1 MSMYD
6 WAKQEVEIA
15 KRYNK
20 VEEEEDFDYI
30 GACYDSAL
38 NAYKCLCDDDH
49 SGLSFSMT
57 RSILNCLMDCKPLT
71 PIQDEEDVWNL
82 IRDVLEEDKNKGVTL
97 YQCKRMSSLFK
108 TIYPDGHIE
117 YDDVDRV
124 LCTDINNS
132 DIVFYS
138 GLVDKLFDKLYPITL
153 PYSGDKIKVFVEE
166 FLTDTKNGDFDT
178 VGIFYA
184 IKDGKEINI
193 NKYYKFDEGDEDWV
207 ELTQAEYYDRKLRKI
222 DME

>member
-6 WAKQEVEIA
+6 WAKNEVEIA
-15 KRYNK
+15 KK
-20 VEEEEDFDYI
+20 SSVMKDEDFDYV
-30 GACYDSAL
+30 GECYNSAL
-38 NAYKCLCDDDH
+38 KAYKSLCDDNH
-49 SGLSFSMT
+49 SGLSFSLT
-57 RSILNCLMDCKPLT
+57 RSILNRLMDCKPLT

-82 IRDVLEEDKNKGVTL
+82 IRDEGAVNGGETI
-97 YQCKRMSSLFK
+97 YQCKRMNSLFK

-124 LCTDINNS
+124 LCTNINNPN
-132 DIVFYS
+132 IEFYS
-138 GLVDKLFDKLYPITL
+138 SLVDKLFDKLYPITL
-153 PYSGDKIKVFVEE
+153 PYSGEKIKVFVEE
-166 FLTDTKNGDFDT
+166 FLTDIKNGDFDT

-184 IKDGKEINI
+184 IKDEKEINI
-193 NKYYKFDEGDEDWV
+193 NKYYKFDEGDKDWI